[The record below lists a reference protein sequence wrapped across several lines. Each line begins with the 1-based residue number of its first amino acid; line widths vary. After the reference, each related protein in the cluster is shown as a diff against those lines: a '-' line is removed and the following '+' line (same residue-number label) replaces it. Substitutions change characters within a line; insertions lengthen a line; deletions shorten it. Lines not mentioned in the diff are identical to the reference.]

1 MQKDGNLKSVFQ
13 RLMLNVENIF
23 HYFKWIQDDSL
34 GYVTMSPALIGS
46 GLKIYVYMKL
56 PYLGFEET
64 FRQEILD
71 QYGLEC
77 VNSKQPFTLSKSK
90 IFVLA
95 NKRTFG
101 LTESEILSNMNRGLR
116 EMIAIENKFAV
127 SSNCEAYRV
136 H

>member
-1 MQKDGNLKSVFQ
+1 M
-13 RLMLNVENIF
+13 R
-23 HYFKWIQDDSL
+23 YFLFS
-34 GYVTMSPALIGS
+34 GFVTMSPALIGS

-56 PYLGFEET
+56 PYLGLEDT

-71 QYGLEC
+71 QHGLEC
-77 VNSKQPFTLSKSK
+77 VNSKQQFTLSKSK

-116 EMIAIENKFAV
+116 EMIAIENKFENSAKII
-127 SSNCEAYRV
+127 NDENDIE
-136 H
+136 